1 MLGVQRRTET
11 ILNSWVKKSR
21 RAQVSEA
28 WVYFP
33 PGQGASSKIG
43 CKDAEGTLCYLF
55 MIFLNSSLQPEWEAS
70 QEL

>member
-1 MLGVQRRTET
+1 M
-11 ILNSWVKKSR
+11 
-21 RAQVSEA
+21 SEA